1 MTPVQ
6 KPGTT
11 TGKATGK
18 TTGMEVYC
26 TRPSCPKPNNVFP
39 DLDDKNNLTTTQQKY
54 CTTCGMPI
62 ILAGRYLP
70 LRLLGQ
76 GGFGA
81 AFLATDRYTPAMRP
95 CVVKQFQPSG
105 DLTSQQRE
113 LAQNLFQREA
123 VALEELGN
131 AHPNIPNLLAFFP
144 LEVPSRSDPNQN
156 EQFFYLVQEY
166 IDGDNLEQELEQ
178 KGKFSEEEILE
189 VLRSVLDI
197 LRVVHE
203 KNAIHRDIK
212 PANIMRNQDNRLYLL
227 DFGAVKRAAMGGT
240 QLQQKGS
247 STGIFSMG
255 FAPPEQMSGST
266 VYPATDLYA
275 LAVTCIT
282 LLTGAQPM
290 DLYDS
295 YSNQWNWHEEAQVGD
310 LTAAVLDKLLQAT
323 PSDRFQSAE
332 EVLAALPPSG
342 GSGGSG
348 STGASGSSIGLAP
361 TQQSSNP
368 PPSQPAP
375 TPAPTPAPAQ
385 TSNAPPT
392 ASGGRSFSMVEV
404 MSGAAFTGFEGSLTY
419 LAADTFLTPGL
430 SMAIA
435 VLLSGGLAISQN
447 KRLVEGKDLPILS
460 AITLLLVI
468 LSPLSGGIL
477 GQPLLIAI
485 IAVVSGAAAIAVTAI
500 FQLIR
505 VLLSNFL

>member
-1 MTPVQ
+1 MTLV
-6 KPGTT
+6 KKTDTT

-81 AFLATDRYTPAMRP
+81 AFLARDRYTPAMRP

-105 DLTSQQRE
+105 DLTPQQRQ

-131 AHPNIPNLLAFFP
+131 AHSNIPNLLAFFP
-144 LEVPSRSDPNQN
+144 LEIPSRSDPNQN

-166 IDGDNLEQELEQ
+166 VDGQNLEQELEQ
-178 KGKFSEEEILE
+178 KGKFSEAEILE
-189 VLRSVLDI
+189 VLKSVLDL

-203 KNAIHRDIK
+203 QNAIHRDIK
-212 PANIMRNQDNRLYLL
+212 PANIMRGQDNSLYLL
-227 DFGAVKRAAMGGT
+227 DFGAVKQAAMGGT

-282 LLTGAQPM
+282 LLTGRQPM

-295 YSNQWNWHEEAQVGD
+295 YSNQWNWRDEAEVGD
-310 LTAAVLDKLLQAT
+310 RTAAVLDKLLQAT

-332 EVLAALPPSG
+332 EVLEALPQSG
-342 GSGGSG
+342 GSSGGSG
-348 STGASGSSIGLAP
+348 STGTSSHP
-361 TQQSSNP
+361 TG
-368 PPSQPAP
+368 QPAP
-375 TPAPTPAPAQ
+375 SPAPAPASSGSGTPAP
-385 TSNAPPT
+385 S
-392 ASGGRSFSMVEV
+392 SSRSFSMVEI
-404 MSGAAFTGFEGSLTY
+404 MGGAAFTGFEGSLVY
-419 LAADTFLTPGL
+419 LAAETFVTPGI

-435 VLLSGGLAISQN
+435 VLLSAGLAIAQN
-447 KRLVEGKDLPILS
+447 RRLVEGKDLPILGV
-460 AITLLLVI
+460 ITIALVI

-477 GQPLLIAI
+477 HNPVRIAV
-485 IAVVSGAAAIAVTAI
+485 IAVVSGAIAIAVTAI
-500 FQLIR
+500 FQLVR
-505 VLLSNFL
+505 VLLAKFL

>member
-1 MTPVQ
+1 MTLVQ
-6 KPGTT
+6 KPDTT

-26 TRPSCPKPNNVFP
+26 TRPSCPRPNNVFP

-81 AFLATDRYTPAMRP
+81 AFLARDRYTPAMRP

-144 LEVPSRSDPNQN
+144 LEIPSRSDPNQN

-166 IDGDNLEQELEQ
+166 IDGQNLEQELEQ
-178 KGKFSEEEILE
+178 KGKFSEAEILE

-240 QLQQKGS
+240 QLQQQGA

-282 LLTGAQPM
+282 LLTGRQPM

-295 YSNQWNWHEEAQVGD
+295 YSNQWNWHEEAKVSD

-323 PSDRFQSAE
+323 PSDRFQAAE
-332 EVLAALPPSG
+332 EVLAALPESGTASG
-342 GSGGSG
+342 GG
-348 STGASGSSIGLAP
+348 STGTSSASIGLAP
-361 TQQSSNP
+361 TQQQSRSS
-368 PPSQPAP
+368 PSPPAP
-375 TPAPTPAPAQ
+375 SPAPAPS
-385 TSNAPPT
+385 SNVPAT
-392 ASGGRSFSMVEV
+392 ASGSRSFSMVEV
-404 MSGAAFTGFEGSLTY
+404 MAGAAFTGFEGSLLY
-419 LAADTFLTPGL
+419 LAAATFVAPGL

-435 VLLSGGLAISQN
+435 VLLSAGLAIAQN
-447 KRLVEGKDLPILS
+447 RRLIEGKDLPILG
-460 AITLLLVI
+460 AITVALVI

-477 GQPLLIAI
+477 NNPLGIAT
-485 IAVVSGAAAIAVTAI
+485 IAVVSGAVAIAVTAI
-500 FQLIR
+500 FQLVR
-505 VLLSNFL
+505 SMLANFL